1 MGATGPTNGGGGSP
15 SSRGGQTSG
24 RGRAPRVR
32 ASSREKSRLRLIVVQ
47 AIVLSLFV
55 TLFARL
61 WYLQVLGGEAF
72 QAQAAEQSVRELVVQ
87 PARGLIVDDMGRPLV
102 ANRNS
107 WVVTV
112 DRTMLQKMDDEAQE
126 ALLRRVARTVGSSYT
141 EVVARTLLCG
151 EPESVVGTCW
161 NGSPYQ
167 PVPVAED
174 VPQETAVSILEQSED
189 FPAVLAE
196 SVSVRAYP
204 SPYGIN
210 AAHLLGYLSPITEEE
225 LDGAE
230 AEGDT
235 SVHGASVV
243 GRAGVEKQ
251 YDKYLRGAPGYKRVA
266 VDSMGRVLGDS
277 GEIQGRAGDTL
288 VTSIDARVQAV
299 VEQQLESTIKTARQT
314 TDPVTGRKYVA
325 DSGAVVVMDATNGR
339 VVAAAGYP
347 TYDPGVWVGGIT
359 TKDLARL
366 YSQKAGTPLLF
377 RATQGQF
384 APGSTW
390 KPFMTAGAL
399 ENGYSQS
406 TRLACSSS
414 FTVGNRAFK
423 NYESGAYGYIG
434 FDKALEVSCNT
445 FFYRIGYNYWQRFG
459 SDVDDIKAKD
469 PLVNIAKVFGFGSET
484 GIDLPGEASGRIA
497 DRQWKRDYYEA
508 NKDYYCKIAKKD
520 GSDFL
525 HRFAR
530 EFCIEGFAYRAGDAV
545 NFAIGQ
551 GDTIVTPLQLAR
563 AYSSLA
569 NGGTLWEPRVGKA
582 IVDPQGDVVREIKP
596 KRVGSVKVAKRHLR
610 YIDRALQGV
619 STRGTMSWR
628 LIDFPLDKVKIR
640 SKTGSAEV
648 YGKQSTSWVASYD
661 KRYAVVM
668 MVSQGGTGSGTSGPA
683 IRKIWE
689 TLYGVRG
696 NRVIDDKAALPG
708 ARPPAGLPV
717 FAKDGEILPPAP
729 DEKAAREERP
739 ARTRKNGRRDRR

>member
-1 MGATGPTNGGGGSP
+1 MVATGSTKAGGGG
-15 SSRGGQTSG
+15 RV
-24 RGRAPRVR
+24 PRVR
-32 ASSREKSRLRLIVVQ
+32 ASSGQKGRLRLIVVQ

-61 WYLQVLGGEAF
+61 WYLQVLGGEAY

-102 ANRNS
+102 ANRTS

-112 DRTMLQKMDDEAQE
+112 DRTMLKKMDEAAQE
-126 ALLRRVARTVGSSYT
+126 ALLRRVARTVGSSYK

-151 EPESVVGTCW
+151 EPGSISGTCW

-174 VPQETAVSILEQSED
+174 VPQEIAVSILEQSED

-225 LDGAE
+225 LDEAE
-230 AEGDT
+230 SEGDT

-251 YDKYLRGAPGYKRVA
+251 YDEYLRGQPGYKRVA

-277 GEIQGRAGDTL
+277 GQVRGRAGDTL

-299 VEQQLESTIKTARQT
+299 VEQQLESTIKLARQT
-314 TDPVTGRKYVA
+314 TDTVTGRKYVA
-325 DSGAVVVMDATNGR
+325 DSGAAVVMDVTNGR
-339 VVAAAGYP
+339 IVAMAGYP
-347 TYDPGVWVGGIT
+347 TYDPGVWVGGISS
-359 TKDLARL
+359 KSLARL
-366 YSQKAGTPLLF
+366 YSERAGTPLLF

-399 ENGYSQS
+399 SNGYSQD
-406 TRLACSSS
+406 TRLDCSSS

-423 NYESGAYGYIG
+423 NYESGAYGSIG

-445 FFYRIGYNYWQRFG
+445 FFYRIGYNFWQKFG
-459 SDVDDIKAKD
+459 SDVDDVKAKD
-469 PLVNIAKVFGFGSET
+469 PLVDIAKTFGFGSET

-508 NKDYYCKIAKKD
+508 NKDYYCKIGKKP
-520 GSDFL
+520 GTDFL

-563 AYSSLA
+563 AYSVLA
-569 NGGTLWEPRVGKA
+569 NGGTLWEPRVGRA
-582 IVDPQGDVVREIKP
+582 IVDPQGKVVREIKP
-596 KRVGSVKVAKRHLR
+596 KKAGSVKVAKRHLR
-610 YIDRALQGV
+610 YIDQALQGV
-619 STRGTMSWR
+619 SERGTMSWR
-628 LIDFPLDKVKIR
+628 LIDFPLDQVKIR

-689 TLYGVRG
+689 TLYGIRG
-696 NRVIDDKAALPG
+696 TEVIGAKAALPG
-708 ARPPAGLPV
+708 AKPPVGLPV
-717 FAKDGEILPPAP
+717 FAKDGEILPPAARG
-729 DEKAAREERP
+729 EKAVRNEKPVRQ
-739 ARTRKNGRRDRR
+739 RKKHRRAPR